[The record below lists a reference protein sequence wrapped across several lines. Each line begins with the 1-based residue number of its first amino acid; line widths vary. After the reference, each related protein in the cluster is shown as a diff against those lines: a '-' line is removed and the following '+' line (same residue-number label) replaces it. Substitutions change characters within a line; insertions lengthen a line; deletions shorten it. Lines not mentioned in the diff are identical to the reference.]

1 VHATRLY
8 AGWMASRV
16 HTDRLRWWTFVAV
29 TVPPL
34 LLASLG
40 LTHPAEFTAASA
52 GWWTT
57 LHILLGSAVPAS
69 WSKPL
74 DFASWQARDYR
85 LVFGAL
91 LLVVSS
97 VYFAFAGVH
106 VYWPRGVFTM
116 VAVAV
121 AFGWPTTRQP
131 PMRAPSPR
139 VRALA
144 LDGLAKA
151 RATPR
156 SCPRQP
162 CSYDLGFNP
171 TISQP
176 IAAESRPR
184 TRLL

>member
-1 VHATRLY
+1 MHATRLY
-8 AGWMASRV
+8 AGCMASRV

-29 TVPPL
+29 GVVMQRSGASSMSERPEIDWLFDVASDGGGPGAWALALAAIATAIVTVR
-34 LLASLG
+34 AAG
-40 LTHPAEFTAASA
+40 RPA
-52 GWWTT
+52 
-57 LHILLGSAVPAS
+57 L
-69 WSKPL
+69 
-74 DFASWQARDYR
+74 
-85 LVFGAL
+85 FGAL

-106 VYWPRGVFTM
+106 VYWPRGIFTM
-116 VAVAV
+116 VAVA
-121 AFGWPTTRQP
+121 
-131 PMRAPSPR
+131 APSVGPPR
-139 VRALA
+139 DNHRCERHLLGFEPLA

-151 RATPR
+151 QATPR